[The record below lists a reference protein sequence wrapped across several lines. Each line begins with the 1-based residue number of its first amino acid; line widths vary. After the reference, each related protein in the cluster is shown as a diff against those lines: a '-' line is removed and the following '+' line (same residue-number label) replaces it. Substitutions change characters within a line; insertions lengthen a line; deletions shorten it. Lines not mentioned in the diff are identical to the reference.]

1 MRSIVI
7 SVSIRMLILLPLSII
22 AASCMCSRGSGDAPD
37 ATDTSTSSEPED
49 PRIDWLEIPSGSF
62 TFGSPDGTPC
72 MGPMTEK
79 QVPVTLT
86 HPFLMA
92 KTEITQKQW
101 AAMGFQVPPNT
112 PVCDDCPVMYLTWF
126 EALAWCNALS
136 RFEGLEEC
144 YDLSTC
150 MGDLGG
156 GCPEGYGGCGG
167 SIEAGNAYDCS
178 GKTRRYDSM
187 YDCTGYRLPTGPEW
201 EYAAKA
207 GTTTNTYNGDITD
220 DHDGYC
226 ADEPI
231 LNDIAWY
238 CYNTGCMDGSQP
250 WDPNSLNLLQEV
262 GQKQPNPFGLY
273 DMLGNAMEW
282 VDYVSTGFSLDWWYG
297 ATSELL
303 VDPIGPP
310 ENEDSRRDLRGGAY
324 YGLNCYNR
332 TADQFQESG
341 DHRGPGY
348 GFRPVRT
355 LPAIVPDAGIDGGTD
370 GSVKRNR

>member
-1 MRSIVI
+1 MQKHIEI
-7 SVSIRMLILLPLSII
+7 IGLSVLAC
-22 AASCMCSRGSGDAPD
+22 AASLGGCSKRSSEAVDSGD
-37 ATDTSTSSEPED
+37 TSQDPVDPEVEW
-49 PRIDWLEIPSGSF
+49 IEIPAGSY
-62 TFGSPDGTPC
+62 TYGSPDGTPC
-72 MGPMTEK
+72 MAPQYET

-101 AAMGFQVPPNT
+101 TAMGFPVPGNVPI
-112 PVCDDCPVMYLTWF
+112 CDDCPVMYLTWY

-150 MGDLGG
+150 MGDIGG

-167 SIEAGNAYDCS
+167 SIEAGNAYDCT
-178 GKTRRYDSM
+178 GKTRKYTSM

-238 CYNTGCMDGSQP
+238 CYNSGYMEGSQP
-250 WDPNSLNLLQEV
+250 WDPSSLNLLQEV

-273 DMLGNAMEW
+273 DMLGNAFEW
-282 VDYVSTGFSLDWWYG
+282 VDYVSTGFSLDYNEG
-297 ATSELL
+297 KVGEAL
-303 VDPIGPP
+303 VDPMGAV
-310 ENEDSRRDLRGGAY
+310 ESNDDRRDARGGNY
-324 YGLNCYNR
+324 YFLGCYTR
-332 TADQFQESG
+332 ASHPFPEVG

-355 LPAIVPDAGIDGGTD
+355 LPAIGPDAGIDGGTG
-370 GSVKRNR
+370 GSVKRSR